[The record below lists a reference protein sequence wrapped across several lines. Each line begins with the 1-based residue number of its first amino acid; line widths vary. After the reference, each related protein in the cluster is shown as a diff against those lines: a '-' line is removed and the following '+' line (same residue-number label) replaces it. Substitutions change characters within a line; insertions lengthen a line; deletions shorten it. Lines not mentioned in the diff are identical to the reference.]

1 MKIIVVGGAGYIGSH
16 AVKQLLENGDEV
28 AVIDSLQTGH
38 IESVPSHIPFY
49 KVDIRDKEALKA
61 VFEKEKPDGV
71 IHFAANSLVGESM
84 TKPLKYYNN
93 NVIGA
98 ETLLE
103 VLVET
108 GVKNIVFSSTAATYG
123 EVTEMPIREDIPT
136 HPTNTY
142 GETKL
147 AIEKM
152 LKWTHGAHDLN
163 YVCLR
168 YFNVAGADA
177 SGTIGEAHT
186 TETHLIPL
194 ILQVPLG
201 QRPHI
206 TVFGTD
212 YPTKDGTCIRD
223 YIHIT
228 DLVDAHILALR
239 YLMNGGESDIFNL
252 GSSTGYSV
260 FEMIEAARKV
270 TGHPIPL
277 EEGMRRAGDPALLIA
292 SSDKA
297 KKVLGW
303 NPKFT
308 NIEEIIASAWKWHKT
323 HPNGYKNEETAY
335 E

>member
-49 KVDIRDKEALKA
+49 NVDIRNKDALKV

-93 NVIGA
+93 NVVGT

-123 EVTEMPIREDIPT
+123 EVTEMPIKETTPT
-136 HPTNTY
+136 NPTNTY

-239 YLMNGGESDIFNL
+239 YLISGGESDIFNL

-277 EEGMRRAGDPALLIA
+277 EEGPRRSGDPALLIA
-292 SSDKA
+292 SSEKA

-303 NPKFT
+303 EPKFT
-308 NIEEIIASAWKWHKT
+308 NIEDIIASAWKWHKN
-323 HPNGYKNEETAY
+323 HPNGYQK
-335 E
+335 

>member
-1 MKIIVVGGAGYIGSH
+1 MKILVVGGAGYIGSH
-16 AVKQLLENGDEV
+16 AVKQLIENGDEV
-28 AVIDSLQTGH
+28 IVIDNLETGH
-38 IESVPSHIPFY
+38 RESIPPNVPFY
-49 KVDIRDKEALKA
+49 QVDIRNKEALKA
-61 VFEKEKPDGV
+61 VLEKENVDGV

-84 TKPLKYYNN
+84 TNPLKYYNN
-93 NVIGA
+93 NVTGT

-103 VLVET
+103 VLIET

-123 EVTEMPIREDIPT
+123 EVTEMPILESTPT
-136 HPTNTY
+136 SPTNTY

-152 LKWTHGAHDLN
+152 LKWTHAAHDLN

-201 QRPHI
+201 QRPYI

-212 YPTKDGTCIRD
+212 YSTKDGTCIRD

-228 DLVDAHILALR
+228 DLVNAHILALR
-239 YLMNGGESDIFNL
+239 YLMAGGESNIFNL
-252 GSSTGYSV
+252 GSNTGYSV
-260 FEMIEAARKV
+260 LEMIEAARAV
-270 TGHPIPL
+270 TGHPIPM
-277 EEGMRRAGDPALLIA
+277 EIGERRAGDPALLIA
-292 SSDKA
+292 SSEKA

-303 NPKFT
+303 EPQYTDIKY
-308 NIEEIIASAWKWHKT
+308 IIASAWKWHQG
-323 HPNGYKNEETAY
+323 HPNGYKGE
-335 E
+335 

>member
-16 AVKQLLENGDEV
+16 AVKQLLENGDQV
-28 AVIDSLQTGH
+28 VVIDSLETGH
-38 IESVPSHIPFY
+38 IESVPEGVPFY
-49 KVDIRDKEALKA
+49 QVDIRNKEALKA
-61 VFEKEKPDGV
+61 VFEKEQVDGV

-84 TKPLKYYNN
+84 TNPLKYYNN
-93 NVIGA
+93 NVCGT
-98 ETLLE
+98 ESLLE

-123 EVTEMPIREDIPT
+123 EVKEMPIKEDT
-136 HPTNTY
+136 LTCPTNTY
-142 GETKL
+142 GESKL

-152 LKWTHGAHDLN
+152 LKWTHAAHDLN

-201 QRPHI
+201 QRPYI

-212 YPTKDGTCIRD
+212 YETKDGTCIRD

-228 DLVDAHILALR
+228 DLVNAHILALR
-239 YLMNGGESDIFNL
+239 YLMNGGESNIFNL
-252 GSSTGYSV
+252 GSNTGYSV
-260 FEMIEAARKV
+260 LEMIEAARKV
-270 TGHPIPL
+270 TGHEIPMQIG
-277 EEGMRRAGDPALLIA
+277 ERRAGDPALLIA
-292 SSDKA
+292 SSEKA
-297 KKVLGW
+297 KTVLGW
-303 NPKFT
+303 EPQYT
-308 NIEEIIASAWKWHKT
+308 DIEGIIASAWKWHQG
-323 HPNGYKNEETAY
+323 HPNGYKGE
-335 E
+335 